1 MVFTWYF
8 ISDANSELELWSFE
22 SSKTWGIWGLSVPKK
37 GLQGLVFGHIEA
49 PPDPI
54 APIAPTPI
62 HQQQWHHRWQMPCSY
77 LAKAVFAL
85 VDVVGETRHLF
96 QAPSLRPLC
105 HRIHWSHLFLR
116 HSDIVCFLHSSSKFW
131 TREQLFRY
139 AVFDGWSFL
148 LHGMN
153 FLFLMKCLVCTR
165 LFNVILPPL
174 ALRARCWQLMASWA
188 VASPSWTGHQVHH
201 AIQCM

>member
-1 MVFTWYF
+1 MGP
-8 ISDANSELELWSFE
+8 L
-22 SSKTWGIWGLSVPKK
+22 SSKKGSARPRVWTYWSSPRSDSSDSSYPNSPAAVAPSMTNAMFLSC
-37 GLQGLVFGHIEA
+37 QSS
-49 PPDPI
+49 
-54 APIAPTPI
+54 
-62 HQQQWHHRWQMPCSY
+62 M
-77 LAKAVFAL
+77 

>member
-1 MVFTWYF
+1 MGP
-8 ISDANSELELWSFE
+8 L
-22 SSKTWGIWGLSVPKK
+22 SSKKGSARPRVWTYWSSPRSDSSDTIGDSSYPNSPAAVAPSMTNAMFLSC
-37 GLQGLVFGHIEA
+37 QSS
-49 PPDPI
+49 
-54 APIAPTPI
+54 
-62 HQQQWHHRWQMPCSY
+62 M
-77 LAKAVFAL
+77 

-153 FLFLMKCLVCTR
+153 LFFRMKWSVFTR
-165 LFNVILPPL
+165 LFNVILPPPT
-174 ALRARCWQLMASWA
+174 LRARCWQLIASWHLRL
-188 VASPSWTGHQVHH
+188 VLGTWT
-201 AIQCM
+201 ATQCMCNMCNAHCASSACSW